1 MQMNTTCGLSLMDC
15 GSSSEDRKDYQ
26 GAGYLKREVY
36 NTMRILFPGGFFEE
50 VTLNLGLN
58 V

>member
-1 MQMNTTCGLSLMDC
+1 MNTTCGLSLMDC